1 MGGMFGGC
9 CGFGSFG
16 VLGIVLNL
24 VIIVGLIVGLALL
37 VIWLVRR
44 FSSKGQG
51 LGSLRN
57 ITTNGSSPSE
67 ILQARY
73 AKGEITREQYLQM
86 TTDLS

>member
-16 VLGIVLNL
+16 ALGMILNL
-24 VIIVGLIVGLALL
+24 VITVGLIVGLVLL

-44 FSSKGQG
+44 FSNREG

-57 ITTNGSSPSE
+57 ITSNDSSPSE

-73 AKGEITREQYLQM
+73 AKGEITREQYQQM
-86 TTDLS
+86 KTDLG

>member
-16 VLGIVLNL
+16 ALGMILNL
-24 VIIVGLIVGLALL
+24 VITVGLIVGLVLL

-44 FSSKGQG
+44 FSNREG

-57 ITTNGSSPSE
+57 IASNDSSPSE

-73 AKGEITREQYLQM
+73 AKGEITREQYQQM
-86 TTDLS
+86 KTDLG